1 MPYGRSPNTGP
12 VREHTV
18 RIGSDGVCEL
28 IAVVVTPSK
37 DEAVEVALAE
47 GRLLGWKSPRALRA
61 RTNADSY
68 TVTVTNS

>member
-1 MPYGRSPNTGP
+1 M
-12 VREHTV
+12 
-18 RIGSDGVCEL
+18 
-28 IAVVVTPSK
+28 VVTPSK